1 MKCSLAIIEERKW
14 ARKCQVVT
22 MRGHHLRFGHHKDLA
37 LALLLLVLCLRD
49 AECLNGRQR
58 RAKAA
63 KSNWVKVE
71 TGPVELSVFEREL
84 VTEKMTADTEKNNSF
99 GFVVADGANKV
110 EIKKAIEKEY
120 GVNVTSVRTLRVDG
134 KSRQRFTKTGVVK
147 GRTVGY
153 KKAIVSLAEGEMIDF
168 YENI

>member
-1 MKCSLAIIEERKW
+1 MSQI
-14 ARKCQVVT
+14 
-22 MRGHHLRFGHHKDLA
+22 
-37 LALLLLVLCLRD
+37 LVKPLI
-49 AECLNGRQR
+49 
-58 RAKAA
+58 
-63 KSNWVKVE
+63 
-71 TGPVELSVFEREL
+71 
-84 VTEKMTADTEKNNSF
+84 TEKMTAETEKNNSY

-110 EIKKAIEKEY
+110 EIKKAVEKEY

-134 KSRQRFTKTGVVK
+134 KRRQRYTKTGIIK